1 MSCPSDIRA
10 SINVS
15 STVLVNWTEPVA
27 LDNGDLA
34 PQVTAVPPGIRPP
47 HNFNKTTL
55 VVYTARDA
63 SGNKKECS
71 FKVVLEGECELD
83 FATCIWGNYARLVS
97 ELFLVVPTLWLTL
110 RLSKRLGNCSP
121 ALCPLPKILP
131 QSKSEDG
138 SLSTPFPLS
147 LCGVRNAKMAGRALS
162 M

>member
-1 MSCPSDIRA
+1 MQYFNGRATMIRQERLYVSTDFVYLNVFLYRHILTDVTPPVFTSCPSDIHA

-34 PQVTAVPPGIRPP
+34 PQVTSVPPGIRPP

-83 FATCIWGNYARLVS
+83 FATCIWGIMPDW
-97 ELFLVVPTLWLTL
+97 FP
-110 RLSKRLGNCSP
+110 NCFW
-121 ALCPLPKILP
+121 LCPHYGL
-131 QSKSEDG
+131 
-138 SLSTPFPLS
+138 LSVVVK
-147 LCGVRNAKMAGRALS
+147 G
-162 M
+162 